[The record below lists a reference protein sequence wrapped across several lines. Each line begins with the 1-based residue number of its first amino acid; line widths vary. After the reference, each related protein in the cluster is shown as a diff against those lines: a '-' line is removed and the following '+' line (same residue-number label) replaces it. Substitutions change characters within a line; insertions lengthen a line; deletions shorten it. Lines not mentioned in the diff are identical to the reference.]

1 MTILSRHHKLKM
13 KFEIFAVKFEKLSF
27 SKVFTKF
34 IFPQGIT
41 RLHNCVKFII
51 GGQFRPP
58 SSYPTLNKLYFFWW
72 NVPTFQPNP
81 VIHSTFWNIFPVLE
95 NESKFLPVIS
105 SQSNLFYWLC
115 STVIRRRH
123 IVIGF
128 CTPTQNFWKFFFYIQ
143 EFFDVFYFSLC
154 VWIVVCCFSLFSLS
168 LSASFSLFGWSRTT
182 NAHS

>member
-1 MTILSRHHKLKM
+1 MTILSRHHKFKWKM
-13 KFEIFAVKFEKLSF
+13 KSEIFEVKFEKLSF

-81 VIHSTFWNIFPVLE
+81 VIHSAFWNIFPVLE

-105 SQSNLFYWLC
+105 SQSTMFYWLC

-128 CTPTQNFWKFFFYIQ
+128 CTPTQNFWKFFFLHSRI
-143 EFFDVFYFSLC
+143 FWCFLFLC
-154 VWIVVCCFSLFSLS
+154 VCEL
-168 LSASFSLFGWSRTT
+168 
-182 NAHS
+182 

>member
-1 MTILSRHHKLKM
+1 MNLK
-13 KFEIFAVKFEKLSF
+13 IFKNSSF

-81 VIHSTFWNIFPVLE
+81 VIHSAFWKLFPVE
-95 NESKFLPVIS
+95 NKSKLPVIGIP
-105 SQSNLFYWLC
+105 SQSMFLC

-128 CTPTQNFWKFFFYIQ
+128 CTPTQNFWKFFFLHSRI
-143 EFFDVFYFSLC
+143 FWCFLFLC
-154 VWIVVCCFSLFSLS
+154 VCEL
-168 LSASFSLFGWSRTT
+168 
-182 NAHS
+182 

>member
-1 MTILSRHHKLKM
+1 METEVGI
-13 KFEIFAVKFEKLSF
+13 FEVKFEKLSF

-81 VIHSTFWNIFPVLE
+81 VIHSAFWKIFPVE
-95 NESKFLPVIS
+95 NKSKLPVIGIP
-105 SQSNLFYWLC
+105 SQSMFLC

-128 CTPTQNFWKFFFYIQ
+128 CTPTQNFWNFFFYIQ
-143 EFFDVFYFSLC
+143 EFFDVFSFSVC
-154 VWIVVCCFSLFSLS
+154 VNCSLLFFTFLSLS
-168 LSASFSLFGWSRTT
+168 LPLSLSLAGLVLLTLTRRKMCSPGGTT
-182 NAHS
+182 